1 MTTLTKDHNRNP
13 FYQVWKWIG
22 MNSNN
27 NLTYGVYVYLSKR
40 FGFYDRLLKESNYE

>member
-1 MTTLTKDHNRNP
+1 MTSPRKDLNRNP
-13 FYQVWKWIG
+13 FYKVFRWVG

-27 NLTYGVYVYLSKR
+27 NLIYGVYVYLSKR

>member
-1 MTTLTKDHNRNP
+1 MTTQTKDHIRNP

-40 FGFYDRLLKESNYE
+40 FGFYDRLLKESGYE